1 MTPEDVVPLHLA
13 DVTYPESHPLA
24 GQDGP
29 VLAFAIRHPDG
40 IVLVDTG
47 VGEGNAWV
55 KENYR
60 PRVRDVRE
68 ALAAAKLDPTAV
80 VAVVNS
86 HLHFDHCGQNRAF
99 PGVPIHV
106 QQAELDLAL
115 REGHTV
121 VEWVDFPDARYE
133 AVEGDREI
141 VEGVSVLATPGHT
154 PGHQSV
160 TVRTGDG
167 LVLIVGQAAQDA
179 RSFATGPAD
188 ASIERLREL
197 TDYTQYGGAP
207 ILGFENLFIK
217 CHGRSNARA
226 VANAVKVAAKAVRD
240 RVPAE
245 IAEAVAS
252 LR

>member
-1 MTPEDVVPLHLA
+1 MTPSDVIPIHVA
-13 DVTYPESHPLA
+13 DVTYPSAHPLA
-24 GQDGP
+24 GKDGP

-47 VGEGNAWV
+47 IGEGNEWIEA
-55 KENYR
+55 NYR
-60 PRVRDVRE
+60 PRIRDLRE
-68 ALAAAKLDPTAV
+68 ALTAANLDPDTVRAI
-80 VAVVNS
+80 VNT

-115 REGHTV
+115 RPDHTV

-133 AVEGDREI
+133 AVDGDREI
-141 VEGVSVLATPGHT
+141 VVGISVLATPGHT

-179 RSFATGPAD
+179 RVFATGPAD
-188 ASIERLREL
+188 ASVLRLREL
-197 TDYTQYGGAP
+197 
-207 ILGFENLFIK
+207 
-217 CHGRSNARA
+217 NADRIHFSHDRA
-226 VANAVKVAAKAVRD
+226 V
-240 RVPAE
+240 
-245 IAEAVAS
+245 
-252 LR
+252 LRRRK

>member
-1 MTPEDVVPLHLA
+1 MPARRSFEAFCSERGTMEPAMTPDDVIPLHLA
-13 DVTYPESHPLA
+13 DVTYPAAHPLA

-29 VLAFAIRHPDG
+29 VLAFAIRHPEG

-55 KENYR
+55 EENYR
-60 PRVRDVRE
+60 PRVRDIRE
-68 ALAAAKLDPTAV
+68 ALAAAKLDPSTV
-80 VAVVNS
+80 LAVVNS

-99 PGVPIHV
+99 PGVPIHA

-133 AVEGDREI
+133 AVEGDREVLQGI
-141 VEGVSVLATPGHT
+141 SVLATPGHT

-160 TVRTGDG
+160 TVRAGDG

-179 RSFATGPAD
+179 RSFATGEAD
-188 ASIERLREL
+188 ASVRRLREL
-197 TDYTQYGGAP
+197 
-207 ILGFENLFIK
+207 
-217 CHGRSNARA
+217 NADRIHFSHDRA
-226 VANAVKVAAKAVRD
+226 V
-240 RVPAE
+240 
-245 IAEAVAS
+245 
-252 LR
+252 LRRRK

>member
-1 MTPEDVVPLHLA
+1 MAPDDVIPLHLA
-13 DVTYPESHPLA
+13 DVTYPDTHPLA

-29 VLAFAIRHPDG
+29 VLAFAIRHRDG

-47 VGEGNAWV
+47 IGEGNEWV
-55 KENYR
+55 DENYR
-60 PRVRDVRE
+60 PRSRDVRE
-68 ALAAAKLDPTAV
+68 ALTVAKLDPQGVRALINT
-80 VAVVNS
+80 

-99 PGVPIHV
+99 PHVPVHV

-121 VEWVDFPDARYE
+121 VEWVDFPEAHYE
-133 AVEGDREI
+133 AVDGDREI

-188 ASIERLREL
+188 PSIARLRSL
-197 TDYTQYGGAP
+197 
-207 ILGFENLFIK
+207 
-217 CHGRSNARA
+217 NADRIHFSHDRA
-226 VANAVKVAAKAVRD
+226 V
-240 RVPAE
+240 
-245 IAEAVAS
+245 
-252 LR
+252 LRRRI

>member
-1 MTPEDVVPLHLA
+1 MTPDDVIPLHLA
-13 DVTYPESHPLA
+13 DVTYPGSHPLA

-29 VLAFAIRHPDG
+29 VLGFAIRHPNG

-47 VGEGNAWV
+47 IGEGNAWIE
-55 KENYR
+55 ENYR
-60 PRVRDVRE
+60 PRGRDLRE
-68 ALAAAKLDPTAV
+68 ALVGAKLDPDGVRTI
-80 VAVVNS
+80 VNT

-99 PGVPIHV
+99 AGVPIQV

-115 REGHTV
+115 REGYTI

-133 AVEGDREI
+133 AVEGDREV

-179 RSFATGPAD
+179 RSFATGEAD
-188 ASIERLREL
+188 ASVRRLREL
-197 TDYTQYGGAP
+197 
-207 ILGFENLFIK
+207 
-217 CHGRSNARA
+217 NADRIHFSHDRA
-226 VANAVKVAAKAVRD
+226 V
-240 RVPAE
+240 
-245 IAEAVAS
+245 
-252 LR
+252 LRRRK

>member
-1 MTPEDVVPLHLA
+1 MTPDDVIPLHLA
-13 DVTYPESHPLA
+13 DVTYPASHPLA

-29 VLAFAIRHPDG
+29 VLAFAIRHREG
-40 IVLVDTG
+40 IILVDTG
-47 VGEGNAWV
+47 IGEGNEWV
-55 KENYR
+55 DENYR
-60 PRVRDVRE
+60 PRRRDVRD
-68 ALAAAKLDPTAV
+68 ALSGAKLDPDAV
-80 VAVVNS
+80 RAVVNS

-121 VEWVDFPDARYE
+121 VEWVDFPNAHYE

-160 TVRTGDG
+160 TVRVGDG

-188 ASIERLREL
+188 PTIQRLRAL
-197 TDYTQYGGAP
+197 
-207 ILGFENLFIK
+207 
-217 CHGRSNARA
+217 NADRIHFSHDRA
-226 VANAVKVAAKAVRD
+226 V
-240 RVPAE
+240 
-245 IAEAVAS
+245 
-252 LR
+252 LRRRK

>member
-1 MTPEDVVPLHLA
+1 MTPDDVIPLHLA
-13 DVTYPESHPLA
+13 DVTYPASHALG

-40 IVLVDTG
+40 VVLVDTG
-47 VGEGNAWV
+47 VGEGDDWV
-55 KENYR
+55 DQNYR
-60 PRVRDVRE
+60 PRARDVRE
-68 ALAAAKLDPTAV
+68 ALVGAKLDPNTVRAI
-80 VAVVNS
+80 VNS

-115 REGHTV
+115 RQGHTV

-141 VEGVSVLATPGHT
+141 VDGVSVLATPGHT

-188 ASIERLREL
+188 PSIRRLREL
-197 TDYTQYGGAP
+197 
-207 ILGFENLFIK
+207 
-217 CHGRSNARA
+217 NADRIHFSHDRA
-226 VANAVKVAAKAVRD
+226 V
-240 RVPAE
+240 
-245 IAEAVAS
+245 
-252 LR
+252 LRRRK

>member
-1 MTPEDVVPLHLA
+1 MTLDDVIPLHLA
-13 DVTYPESHPLA
+13 DVTYPGSHPLA

-29 VLAFAIRHPDG
+29 VLAFAIRHPAG

-47 VGEGNAWV
+47 IGEGSEWV
-55 KENYR
+55 DENYR
-60 PRVRDVRE
+60 PRIRDVRE
-68 ALAAAKLDPTAV
+68 ALSAARLDPDTVRAI
-80 VAVVNS
+80 VNS
-86 HLHFDHCGQNRAF
+86 HLHFDHCGQNCAF

-160 TVRTGDG
+160 TVRAGDG

-188 ASIERLREL
+188 PSIERLREL
-197 TDYTQYGGAP
+197 
-207 ILGFENLFIK
+207 
-217 CHGRSNARA
+217 NADRIHFSHDRA
-226 VANAVKVAAKAVRD
+226 V
-240 RVPAE
+240 
-245 IAEAVAS
+245 
-252 LR
+252 LRRRR

>member
-1 MTPEDVVPLHLA
+1 MTPDDVIPLHLA
-13 DVTYPESHPLA
+13 DVTYPASHPLA

-47 VGEGNAWV
+47 VGEGNEWV
-55 KENYR
+55 ETNYR
-60 PRVRDVRE
+60 PRSRDVGE
-68 ALAAAKLDPTAV
+68 ALVGAKLDPDGVRAI
-80 VAVVNS
+80 VNS

-106 QQAELDLAL
+106 QQAELDLVL
-115 REGHTV
+115 REGHTI
-121 VEWVDFPDARYE
+121 VEWVDFPNARYE

-179 RSFATGPAD
+179 RSFATGDAD
-188 ASIERLREL
+188 ATIRRLREL
-197 TDYTQYGGAP
+197 
-207 ILGFENLFIK
+207 
-217 CHGRSNARA
+217 NADRVHFSHDRA
-226 VANAVKVAAKAVRD
+226 V
-240 RVPAE
+240 
-245 IAEAVAS
+245 
-252 LR
+252 LRRRR

>member
-1 MTPEDVVPLHLA
+1 MTPDDVIPLHLA
-13 DVTYPESHPLA
+13 DVTYPASHPLA

-40 IVLVDTG
+40 VVLVDTG
-47 VGEGNAWV
+47 IGEGNGWV
-55 KENYR
+55 DENYQ
-60 PRVRDVRE
+60 PRKRDLRE
-68 ALAAAKLDPTAV
+68 ALDAAKLDPAEV
-80 VAVVNS
+80 RAIVNS

-121 VEWVDFPDARYE
+121 VEWVDFPNASYE

-141 VEGVSVLATPGHT
+141 VPGISVIATPGHT

-160 TVRTGDG
+160 TIRTGDG

-179 RSFATGPAD
+179 RSFATGEAD
-188 ASIERLREL
+188 ASVRRLREL
-197 TDYTQYGGAP
+197 
-207 ILGFENLFIK
+207 
-217 CHGRSNARA
+217 NADRIHFSHDRA
-226 VANAVKVAAKAVRD
+226 VLHRRK
-240 RVPAE
+240 
-245 IAEAVAS
+245 
-252 LR
+252 